1 MGELGLMGI
10 CVPENVGG
18 TGLDYM
24 SYAIAVEE
32 ISR

>member
-1 MGELGLMGI
+1 MGELGLMAV
-10 CVPENVGG
+10 CAPENVGG

-32 ISR
+32 IAR